1 MSNRGALV
9 SSGRSFYSNGRWA
22 GEQFIRAASEGKDL
36 SPALLRGAATV
47 LRRDEWKEFDSVL
60 VRNAQLR
67 LRAVADLKAL
77 GLTRPIPNAMGT
89 TILEWERMGDMQDAS
104 VSLDGVTRTENDRIE
119 FTFEGLP
126 IPIIHK
132 DWYLNLRVLSASRKN
147 GTPLDSTYNAEA
159 GRKIAEKSEDLLIN
173 GYPGKFGGLSIYGY
187 TSHPDR
193 NIESFG
199 SGGDWSQA
207 AKTGEQVLADIQTM
221 IQSANDD
228 GFYGP
233 FIIYIDKTASVKLT
247 GDFKA
252 NSDKS
257 IRQRMLEI
265 EEISDIRTL
274 DTLDA
279 AEVLMVQMTP
289 DVVTLL
295 EGEPLQNI
303 QWDVDGGM
311 QINFKAFMIEVP
323 LIRST
328 ADGKSG
334 IVHMS

>member
-1 MSNRGALV
+1 MGHRAEI
-9 SSGRSFYSNGRWA
+9 SSGRSFYSSGRWA
-22 GEQFIRAASEGKDL
+22 GERFIAAAAQGQDMT
-36 SPALLRGAATV
+36 PALLRGAETV
-47 LRRDEWKEFDSVL
+47 LRRDEWKEFDNVL

-77 GLTRPIPNAMGT
+77 GLTRSIPNAMGT
-89 TILEWERMGDMQDAS
+89 TILEWERMGDMQEAD
-104 VSLDGVTRTENDRIE
+104 VSLDGVTRSENDRVE
-119 FTFEGLP
+119 FSFEGLP

-132 DWYLNLRVLSASRKN
+132 DWYLNLRHLAASRKN

-159 GRKIAEKSEDLLIN
+159 GRKIAEKSEDLLVN

-187 TSHPDR
+187 TTHPDR
-193 NIESFG
+193 NITAFG
-199 SGGDWSQA
+199 TGGSWSQV
-207 AKTGEQVLADIQTM
+207 AKTGEQILTDIQTM
-221 IQSANDD
+221 ISLANAD

-233 FIIYIDKTASVKLT
+233 FVIYIDPTASIKLS
-247 GDFKA
+247 GDFKT

-257 IRQRMLEI
+257 IRSRMAEVDSV
-265 EEISDIRTL
+265 SDIRTL

-279 AEVLMVQMTP
+279 NEVLMVQMSP

-303 QWDVDGGM
+303 QWDVNGGM